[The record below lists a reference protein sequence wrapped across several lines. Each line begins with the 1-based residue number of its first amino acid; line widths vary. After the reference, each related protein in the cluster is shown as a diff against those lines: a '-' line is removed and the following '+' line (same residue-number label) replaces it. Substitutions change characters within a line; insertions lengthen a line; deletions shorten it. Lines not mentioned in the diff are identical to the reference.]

1 MKLIKP
7 AQINSI
13 EIKKEETS
21 FFSRTASAIVVANA
35 LVLVMIYMTVYA
47 G

>member
-13 EIKKEETS
+13 EIKKETS

-35 LVLVMIYMTVYA
+35 LILIMIYMTVYA
-47 G
+47 S